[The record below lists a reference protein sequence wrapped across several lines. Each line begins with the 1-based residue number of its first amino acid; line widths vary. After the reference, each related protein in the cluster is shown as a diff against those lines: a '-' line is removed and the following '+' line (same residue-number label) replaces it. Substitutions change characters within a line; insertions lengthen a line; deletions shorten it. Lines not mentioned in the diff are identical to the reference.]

1 MFSFIGRLPQPAKTL
16 YVLIF
21 LAFVLL
27 VVTFIMDLAE
37 ARRFAFVGV
46 GTLFFLLGLCASLN
60 INGTADGMASAIK
73 EYRPMGADYSRS
85 FLSTPLYAR
94 LFGIMAVVVGSAFAV
109 TAVVFP
115 NSL

>member
-21 LAFVLL
+21 LAFVVLFL
-27 VVTFIMDLAE
+27 TFVMDLAE
-37 ARRFAFVGV
+37 TRRFALVAT

-73 EYRPMGADYSRS
+73 EYRPLGADYSRS
-85 FLSTPLYAR
+85 FLATPLYAR

-109 TAVVFP
+109 TAIVFP
-115 NSL
+115 DSL

>member
-1 MFSFIGRLPQPAKTL
+1 VFSFIGRLPQPAKTL

-21 LAFVLL
+21 LAFVVLL
-27 VVTFIMDLAE
+27 VTFVMDLSE
-37 ARRFAFVGV
+37 ARRFALVGV

-60 INGTADGMASAIK
+60 INHTADGMASAIK
-73 EYRPMGADYSRS
+73 EYRPMGADYSKS

-94 LFGIMAVVVGSAFAV
+94 LFGIMAVVVGSVFAV
-109 TAVVFP
+109 AALVFP

>member
-16 YVLIF
+16 YILIF
-21 LAFVLL
+21 LTFALL
-27 VVTFIMDLAE
+27 FATFIMDLEE
-37 ARRFAFVGV
+37 ARRFALVAV

-60 INGTADGMASAIK
+60 INGTADGMATAIK

-109 TAVVFP
+109 TAIAFP